1 MKISALESSIYT
13 HGRIQI
19 VTPDEVDQPVH
30 FEVSQHIHEPVTG
43 AAEPPKLQPHPTGN
57 ELRKRTGQDVL
68 QSIPV
73 RVLFDR
79 PEHNVMAR
87 YEAWSDAVLDMPV
100 CIGDGEKAS
109 VLNPATGVRKA
120 HVCKG
125 PQLCVMA
132 LSNGL
137 RCSITT
143 RMPVIVG
150 KERFEL
156 RTNSAHTYRA
166 LMAQMRM
173 LFALHGGLR
182 HLHLNLK
189 VWTKSLRASSYKRFG
204 CATLELC
211 EGSSDPMAL
220 LSPNPALDAYGEA
233 LLQAWKLAA
242 VPTADDAEAGEKI
255 VLELPP
261 SPKVNTRVPPLSS
274 PSSAETLTTLFRAP
288 LLASQEQGAAQ
299 MI

>member
-1 MKISALESSIYT
+1 MKITALESSIHT

-19 VTPDEVDQPVH
+19 VTPDEADQPVH
-30 FEVSQHIHEPVTG
+30 FEISQHTHETATG
-43 AAEPPKLQPHPTGN
+43 AAEPPKLQPHPTGS
-57 ELRKRTGQDVL
+57 ELRKRSGQEAL
-68 QSIPV
+68 QSMPV

-109 VLNPATGVRKA
+109 VLNPVTGTRKA

-125 PQLCVMA
+125 PQLCGLA

-143 RMPVIVG
+143 RMPVLVG
-150 KERFEL
+150 RQRFEL
-156 RTNSAHTYRA
+156 RTNSSHTYRA

-173 LFALHGGLR
+173 LQALYGGLR
-182 HLHLNLK
+182 HLHLNLN

-204 CATLELC
+204 CATLELS
-211 EGSSDPMAL
+211 EDSPDPMAM

-242 VPTADDAEAGEKI
+242 VPTAEDAAEEEKI

-261 SPKVNTRVPPLSS
+261 SPKVNTRVLPLSS
-274 PSSAETLTTLFRAP
+274 LESAETLKTLFSAP